1 MGLRGEL
8 ECGRLCNGLEQRHS
22 LVFFQ
27 RVVFVEQ
34 GVAHG
39 AYGGIG
45 IAFFLGASPLL
56 GAAGFAV
63 AIGLLIAFIS
73 GQNRDRID
81 SVIGAIWAF
90 GMAVGI
96 IFVDLSPGYNAD
108 LMSYL
113 FGSILAVSV
122 EDLIFMGILDA
133 IFIAFALLFYTQICA
148 FCFDSEFAKLRG
160 VNVNFLYYLMS
171 ALIALCVVSTIRVV
185 GLILVIALLSIPPYI
200 AEKFSPNLA
209 TMMLLSAIL
218 SALFIICGLMLS
230 YYFDLTSGA
239 AIIAVATV
247 VFFVVEF
254 CKRG

>member
-1 MGLRGEL
+1 MQNAILAGILVSIA
-8 ECGRLCNGLEQRHS
+8 CGVIGS
-22 LVFFQ
+22 LIVINKMTFIAG
-27 RVVFVEQ
+27 

-45 IAFFLGASPLL
+45 IAFYFGFSALF

-73 GQNRDRID
+73 SKNRDRID
-81 SVIGAIWAF
+81 SIIGAIWAF
-90 GMAVGI
+90 GMSVGI

-113 FGSILAVSV
+113 FGSILAVST
-122 EDLIFMGILDA
+122 EDLIFMSVLDTV
-133 IFIAFALLFYTQICA
+133 FVLFALLFYTQICA

-160 VNVNFLYYLMS
+160 INVGFLYYLMS
-171 ALIALCVVSTIRVV
+171 LLIALCVVSTISVV

-209 TMMLLSAIL
+209 IMMVLSAIL
-218 SALFIICGLMLS
+218 SAIFILCGLILS

-239 AIIAVATV
+239 AIIAVATIA
-247 VFFVVEF
+247 FFIAEF